1 LFYFSL
7 WLNSFIVMK
16 YKVFKFGGASV
27 KDAEHIKNVLSII
40 RSYDSEKI
48 LVVISA
54 LGKTTNA
61 LESKLPSI
69 AQNPEESHIILKEL
83 IEDHLDI
90 GRALNLDAESL
101 ANTFRKLTDEMI
113 TSIVKNGNKGSDFI
127 YDQVISLGELFSTK
141 LIENYMSSCGVLSVW
156 QDVRE
161 LFQTDNVYKRAKMNM
176 PESGLSVLNVIPD
189 LFSEKDIIIT
199 QGFIARS
206 AEGFT
211 TTLGREGSDYT
222 AALFA
227 YFLDAG
233 ELTIWK
239 DVPGILTADPKRFE
253 NVEKLDRMSYREAI
267 EMTYYGAKVI
277 HPKTIQ
283 PIQNKGIRLM
293 VNSYLNPG
301 EVGTIIS
308 GQGLPNYP
316 PIVVIE
322 DKVCLLQISSNDF
335 SFIQE
340 DHLSHIF
347 NKLNESKIKL
357 LTMRNSAISFTLCVK
372 DPGHKRLNALIDN
385 LGDYFTIDVFD
396 GLQLIT
402 VRHFQE
408 NLIKNLTKNKVV
420 LFEEILKNTIQLVV
434 KPSLELKEKS

>member
-1 LFYFSL
+1 
-7 WLNSFIVMK
+7 MK

-127 YDQVISLGELFSTK
+127 YDQIISLGELFSTK

>member
-1 LFYFSL
+1 
-7 WLNSFIVMK
+7 MK

>member
-1 LFYFSL
+1 
-7 WLNSFIVMK
+7 MK

-27 KDAEHIKNVLSII
+27 KNAEHIKNVLSII

-127 YDQVISLGELFSTK
+127 YDQIISLGELFSTK